1 MQVRPG
7 KLTVRLACAPR
18 LTANTSTALFV
29 LDDMSNVKFLV
40 DSGTD
45 VSLIPASPEDVKA
58 SHRGPPLVAANGS
71 AIRSFGIRSLH
82 LQLQGRK
89 FHWSFVV
96 ADVRQSIIGAD
107 FLRAHAIMVNL
118 HQRCL
123 VSSDDLSTIKGT
135 SAPPAPPR
143 ASRVEVSQPSR
154 FQRLLKDR
162 PVLTTPSFRS
172 EQPAHGV
179 QLHIP
184 TTGPPLY
191 ARARRLAPDKLEA
204 ARQEFKLMEDLGIIQ
219 RSKSPWASPL
229 HIVPKKDGGFRPC
242 GDYR

>member
-1 MQVRPG
+1 MRPAFAS
-7 KLTVRLACAPR
+7 KPA
-18 LTANTSTALFV
+18 ANLSTTLFI
-29 LDDMSNVKFLV
+29 LDDASNVKFLV
-40 DSGTD
+40 DSGAD
-45 VSLIPASPEDVKA
+45 VSLIPPSPDDVKA
-58 SHRGPPLVAANGS
+58 DHRGPPLVAANGS
-71 AIRSFGIRSLH
+71 TIRSFGIRSLH

-107 FLRAHAIMVNL
+107 FLRAHALMVNL

-191 ARARRLAPDKLEA
+191 ARAR
-204 ARQEFKLMEDLGIIQ
+204 
-219 RSKSPWASPL
+219 ASHPTS
-229 HIVPKKDGGFRPC
+229 
-242 GDYR
+242 